1 MGVAAR
7 AGGGLLFGD
16 SFGRVPVVLEGVPEG
31 LRAVTVPTRRDGQD
45 RLPRD
50 RRRKLNVTR
59 VDLVPVGE
67 VPLFGAPEGLS
78 PSHLVWV
85 LDSGRREWSSVV
97 KRFGGHAFE
106 VTADLVRCGAVVLRC
121 EVDELLQLGRPVRWT
136 LTQAWQEQA
145 EDRLAEL
152 RGARDPRRARREL
165 LQVMEPVEQLAQ
177 ERQILAAVPEGA
189 GLVVPAGSRVRT
201 AAWSV
206 YEAAVRA
213 AAQWWELRGQG
224 EKEVTLKQLAAHA
237 LGGSKTWTAQQQVG
251 FANLIGMDF
260 EDAVREEDTDLRV
273 KGPLSWHIGAV
284 AADAAVAQPWVG
296 LPSQGIRVIGQARCS
311 ARGVL
316 VIENSDT
323 FGAVC
328 RRLPELTEHW
338 LCVWGAGYARDQL
351 VTFLQWLQPRPIVAW
366 CDLDAD
372 GIGIIH
378 DLSRRLGTQV
388 HAVGMDVD
396 LWREGPYRRRKNP
409 EQDKALDAEHA
420 ADLAQRVTGPLREL
434 ALAVAES
441 GESREQETL
450 YPSVLPRLPELLE
463 PFLHLP
469 VPGPAHPSQEK
480 IR

>member
-1 MGVAAR
+1 M
-7 AGGGLLFGD
+7 
-16 SFGRVPVVLEGVPEG
+16 
-31 LRAVTVPTRRDGQD
+31 
-45 RLPRD
+45 
-50 RRRKLNVTR
+50 
-59 VDLVPVGE
+59 DLVPADE
-67 VPLFGAPEGLS
+67 VLLYGPPEGLS

-85 LDSGRREWSSVV
+85 LDSGRREWASVI
-97 KRFGGHAFE
+97 KRFDMQAYE
-106 VTADLVRCGAVVLRC
+106 VAADLVRCGAVVLRC
-121 EVDELLQLGRPVRWT
+121 EVDELLQLGRPVRWR

-152 RGARDPRRARREL
+152 RGARDPRRARRDL

-177 ERQILAAVPEGA
+177 ERQLLAAVPEDA
-189 GLVVPAGSRVRT
+189 GLVVPAGSLVRT

-206 YEAAVRA
+206 FEAAVRA

-273 KGPLSWHIGAV
+273 KGPLSWRIGEV

-296 LPSQGIRVIGQARCS
+296 LPSQGIRVIGQAHCS

-323 FGAVC
+323 FGVVC
-328 RRLPELTEHW
+328 RRLPELTSQW

-351 VTFLQWLQPRPIVAW
+351 VMFLQWLQPRPIVAW

-378 DLSRRLGTQV
+378 DLSRRLGAPV

-396 LWREGPYRRRKNP
+396 LWRQGPYRRRKNP
-409 EQDKALDAEHA
+409 EQEKALDAEHA
-420 ADLAQRVTGPLREL
+420 ADLAQRVTGPLRQL
-434 ALAVAES
+434 ALAVTES

-450 YPSVLPRLPELLE
+450 YTSVLPRLPELLE

-469 VPGPAHPSQEK
+469 IPEPTHPSQEHT
-480 IR
+480 R

>member
-1 MGVAAR
+1 
-7 AGGGLLFGD
+7 
-16 SFGRVPVVLEGVPEG
+16 
-31 LRAVTVPTRRDGQD
+31 
-45 RLPRD
+45 
-50 RRRKLNVTR
+50 
-59 VDLVPVGE
+59 

-97 KRFGGHAFE
+97 KRFGGQAFE

-121 EVDELLQLGRPVRWT
+121 EVDELLHLGRPVRWT

-177 ERQILAAVPEGA
+177 ERQILAAVPEIA

-273 KGPLSWHIGAV
+273 KGPLAWHIGEV

-296 LPSQGIRVIGQARCS
+296 LPSQGIRVIGQAQCS

-378 DLSRRLGTQV
+378 DLSRRLGIPV

-480 IR
+480 TR

>member
-1 MGVAAR
+1 M
-7 AGGGLLFGD
+7 
-16 SFGRVPVVLEGVPEG
+16 
-31 LRAVTVPTRRDGQD
+31 
-45 RLPRD
+45 
-50 RRRKLNVTR
+50 
-59 VDLVPVGE
+59 DLVPADE
-67 VPLFGAPEGLS
+67 VPLYGPPEGLS

-85 LDSGRREWSSVV
+85 LDSRRREWASVV
-97 KRFGGHAFE
+97 KRFDIQAYE
-106 VTADLVRCGAVVLRC
+106 VAADLVRCGAVVLRC
-121 EVDELLQLGRPVRWT
+121 EVGELLQLGRPVRWR

-152 RGARDPRRARREL
+152 RRARDPRRARRDL
-165 LQVMEPVEQLAQ
+165 LQVMESVEQLAQ
-177 ERQILAAVPEGA
+177 ERQLLAAVPEEA
-189 GLVVPAGSRVRT
+189 GLVVPAGNRVST

-206 YEAAVRA
+206 FEAAVRA

-273 KGPLSWHIGAV
+273 KGPLSWRIGEV

-296 LPSQGIRVIGQARCS
+296 LPSQGIRVIGQAHCS

-328 RRLPELTEHW
+328 RRLPELTSQW
-338 LCVWGAGYARDQL
+338 LCLWGAGYARDQL
-351 VTFLQWLQPRPIVAW
+351 VMFLQWLQPRPIVAW

-378 DLSRRLGTQV
+378 DLSRRLGAPV

-396 LWREGPYRRRKNP
+396 LWRQGPYRRRKNP
-409 EQDKALDAEHA
+409 EQEKALDAEHA
-420 ADLAQRVTGPLREL
+420 AALAQHVTGPLRQL

-450 YPSVLPRLPELLE
+450 YTSVLPRLPELLE

-469 VPGPAHPSQEK
+469 VPEHTHPSQEQT
-480 IR
+480 R

>member
-7 AGGGLLFGD
+7 TRGGLLFGE
-16 SFGRVPVVLEGVPEG
+16 SFGRVSVAVEGVPRG

-50 RRRKLNVTR
+50 RRRKLNVTQ
-59 VDLVPVGE
+59 VDLVPADE
-67 VPLFGAPEGLS
+67 VPLFGPPEGLS
-78 PSHLVWV
+78 SSHLVWV
-85 LDSGRREWSSVV
+85 LDSGRREWASIV
-97 KRFGGHAFE
+97 KRFDIQAFE
-106 VTADLVRCGAVVLRC
+106 TAFDLVRCGAVVLRC
-121 EVDELLQLGRPVRWT
+121 EVDELLRLGRPMRWR

-152 RGARDPRRARREL
+152 RGTRDPRRARREL
-165 LQVMEPVEQLAQ
+165 LQVMEPVEQLAH
-177 ERQILAAVPEGA
+177 ERQLLAIVPETA
-189 GLVVPAGSRVRT
+189 GLVVPAASRVGT

-213 AAQWWELRGQG
+213 AAQWWELRDQG

-237 LGGSKTWTAQQQVG
+237 LGGSKIWTAQQQVG
-251 FANLIGMDF
+251 FANLVGVGF

-273 KGPLSWHIGAV
+273 KGPLSWYIGDV

-296 LPSQGIRVIGQARCS
+296 LPSQGIRVIGQVQCS

-328 RRLPELTEHW
+328 RRLPELTTQW

-378 DLSRRLGTQV
+378 DLSRRLGTPV
-388 HAVGMDVD
+388 HAVGMDTA
-396 LWREGPYRRRKNP
+396 LWRQGPYRRRKNP
-409 EQDKALDAEHA
+409 EQDKASDAEHA
-420 ADLAQRVTGPLREL
+420 ADLASRVTGPLREL

-450 YPSVLPRLPELLE
+450 YISVLPRLPELLE
-463 PFLHLP
+463 PFLHRP
-469 VPGPAHPSQEK
+469 EPTHPSQEPT
-480 IR
+480 R

>member
-7 AGGGLLFGD
+7 TGSGLLFGE
-16 SFGRVPVVLEGVPEG
+16 SFGRVPVEVEGVPQG

-45 RLPRD
+45 RLPRN
-50 RRRKLNVTR
+50 RRRKLNVTQ
-59 VDLVPVGE
+59 VDLVPADE
-67 VPLFGAPEGLS
+67 VPLYGPPEGLS

-85 LDSGRREWSSVV
+85 LDSRRREWASVV
-97 KRFGGHAFE
+97 KRFDIQAYE
-106 VTADLVRCGAVVLRC
+106 VAADLVRCGAVVLRC
-121 EVDELLQLGRPVRWT
+121 EVGELLQLGRPVRWR

-152 RGARDPRRARREL
+152 RRARDPRRARRDL
-165 LQVMEPVEQLAQ
+165 LQVMESVEQLAQ
-177 ERQILAAVPEGA
+177 ERQLLAAVPEEA
-189 GLVVPAGSRVRT
+189 GLVVPAGNRVST

-206 YEAAVRA
+206 FEAAVRA

-273 KGPLSWHIGAV
+273 KGPLSWRIGEV

-296 LPSQGIRVIGQARCS
+296 LPSQGIRVIGQAHCS

-328 RRLPELTEHW
+328 RRLPELTSQW
-338 LCVWGAGYARDQL
+338 LCLWGAGYARDQL
-351 VTFLQWLQPRPIVAW
+351 VMFLQWLQPRPIVAW

-378 DLSRRLGTQV
+378 DLSRRLGAPV

-396 LWREGPYRRRKNP
+396 LWRQGPYRRRKNP
-409 EQDKALDAEHA
+409 EQEKALDAEHA
-420 ADLAQRVTGPLREL
+420 AALAQHVTGPLRQL

-450 YPSVLPRLPELLE
+450 YTSVLPRLPELLE

-469 VPGPAHPSQEK
+469 VPEHTHPSQEQT
-480 IR
+480 R